1 MMYFCI
7 MEENQELINT
17 QENPIIARYS
27 ILKGNEQLFAAKY
40 LPMLPTE
47 EVLRREIEQQK
58 EIFYLQHNKK

>member
-1 MMYFCI
+1 MYLCI